1 MKVFKEHKVGD
12 TIINVS
18 GHNIEVS
25 IYRNASGNL
34 EVYGINDL
42 DLFPEGTCTEG
53 CNEEV
58 IFTKFVP

>member
-53 CNEEV
+53 YNEEV